1 MINSLNAKSPIETGK
16 RTVRTNRRAHE
27 VVRCQILRGPV
38 YFTGNEHGKEKTLAQ
53 AIRNS
58 DVAVVGGGPAGLTAT
73 CLLAQIGL
81 DVLCVDPAAAS
92 NSDDARTTALMQGSI
107 KLLEN
112 IGVWD
117 DLRPHSAPLQVMK
130 MIDDTGR
137 VFKAPTVAFDAAE
150 VGPEPF
156 GWNIPNSVLADTLR
170 SHASD
175 LGATIA
181 AGSASGISPTEDAV
195 QFKVTGDRKS
205 EARMVLG
212 ADGRNSPSRRA
223 AGISVNRWDYPQ
235 TAVVTTFDH
244 SGSHENTSIEFHRR
258 AGPLTVVPLPGSR
271 SSLVW
276 IETPET
282 AADLASLDDQAFARA
297 LERETRSMLGRIS
310 GCTPRRTFPIS
321 GLTARSFA
329 ARRIML
335 IGEAAH
341 VIPPIGAQGLN
352 LGFRDAALA
361 CELIADAR
369 DEGAD
374 IGGERVLDAYD
385 RKRRRDILPRTVAVD
400 LLNRSLFQDFLPFQ
414 GARNIGLRLMESFG
428 PLRRQ
433 LMKQGIGP
441 TEELPRLM
449 R

>member
-1 MINSLNAKSPIETGK
+1 M
-16 RTVRTNRRAHE
+16 
-27 VVRCQILRGPV
+27 RGPV
-38 YFTGNEHGKEKTLAQ
+38 YFSALTRAARIELAQ
-53 AIRNS
+53 AIQKS
-58 DVAVVGGGPAGLTAT
+58 EVAVIGGGPAGLTAT
-73 CLLAQIGL
+73 CLLAQAGL
-81 DVLCVDPAAAS
+81 DVVCVDPAAAS
-92 NSDDARTTALMQGSI
+92 SSDDARTTALMQGSI
-107 KLLEN
+107 RLLEN

-117 DLRPHSAPLQVMK
+117 ELRTHSAPLQIMK

-137 VFKAPTVAFDAAE
+137 MLKAPTVAFDAAE

-170 SHASD
+170 NHASG

-181 AGSASGISPTEDAV
+181 AGSASGISPAEDV
-195 QFKVTGDRKS
+195 VGFTVSGDRS
-205 EARMVLG
+205 CEARMVLG
-212 ADGRNSPSRRA
+212 ADGRKSPSRRA

-235 TAVVTTFDH
+235 TAVVTTFEH

-258 AGPLTVVPLPGSR
+258 AGPLTVVPLPGNR

-297 LERETRSMLGRIS
+297 LERETQSMLGRIS
-310 GCTPRRTFPIS
+310 NCTPRRTFPIS

-361 CELIADAR
+361 CELILDAR
-369 DEGAD
+369 EAGED
-374 IGGERVLDAYD
+374 IGGGKVLDAYD

-414 GARNIGLRLMESFG
+414 GARNIGLRLMEGIG
-428 PLRRQ
+428 PLRRE

-441 TEELPRLM
+441 TDELPRLM